1 MNNYGKKLIK
11 LVIEEVDN
19 KYIDDKSKMNG
30 NLNDTLKHKYH
41 KVGKNEE
48 KYIEVLR
55 YNIIY
60 YKSIIKKLE
69 LILEMWVENGVISSI
84 KSVEKSVENITNS
97 SREYVNRAMS
107 EGNSNLNE
115 KDKKIFVSYDK
126 SSGLERIEK
135 IENDYK
141 ILNIYK
147 DILGMVIREIS
158 SNADK
163 YNKILDMSTEQ
174 VKIDVMNE
182 IFMMIND
189 ILFNYAEEEVD
200 FKDEVLVEDEE
211 LNCSNIQDEEKS
223 LSFKKYVSVMR
234 TSEILV
240 RINNIF
246 RNSIQL
252 ENIDEEDAFLFSED
266 YKDCIS
272 CVVLL
277 MDYVSAE
284 KRMLFSNLFRMYISG
299 YISQSQFEETVE
311 KVIIDK
317 TFVDKRTWLECKKL
331 VKSDFNMDNNNFF
344 GESNIEDGDLTM
356 SKRLNIIESLT
367 DEMTV
372 EDCIGYLEYSN
383 PSYTEYEDDEE
394 ISTGFAGKI
403 KKGLFSFSQKLKQKE
418 ESIDVDDDYDEEYEY
433 EEYEEYQEDDYD
445 DIDEVYEENSNG
457 LRFKFRNLFSRG
469 RLYDKEYDEYYEDEE
484 DTNDSDE
491 EIYDG
496 LFRGDKSIQDENAV
510 AILKLKEKNKRKDI
524 KHSESE
530 LSELKSERQI
540 AEEINKNSF
549 NRLIDK
555 DIVIEE
561 TDLAYR
567 KDGFV
572 SDNRNINLF
581 DDSIIDGQITI
592 DDLMN
597 DESKE
602 EGSSKTNILSTDEI
616 RQIDEEEGNQFKPI
630 LGKTQR
636 LNLRKIEEANKK
648 YQEELEA
655 KNYQSEFSDI
665 EKDVNVILEEVN
677 EDRVKSIENEAEKIN
692 DFEHKFDGAE
702 SQEDID
708 KKYESDENEKNIESS
723 GEFEELENLKAMKR
737 DGEIT
742 SRFELDNKETLENT
756 LSKESLLEGADDFEE
771 SDVYKRH
778 SNINNT
784 KRSRLNINMSKINE
798 VKKSFNQKISAKI
811 DDRARRKEE
820 EEFADET
827 VIYPKKKMARDGV
840 IIIILVVSIFFAYV
854 YFIKSTNKPSV
865 QETNNNVKHAKQIN
879 GSNNATTNNGELNSN
894 TTKITQK
901 TEAEKE
907 RDEIESKASSFDRE
921 AENYKGGKGTYY
933 TVFVGATK
941 SEDSAQSVAYN
952 FKNRGVNAKVVRNG
966 GYYMLKVGEYFDA
979 NQAYAESNRIGAKG
993 IQNYVASQ
1001 NKYYDLKIEA
1011 FRIRSTNLSAEQLK
1025 TDYNDLKNQISSTGK
1040 NQQYVI
1046 NLDEIYNE
1054 ALKGKQ

>member
-30 NLNDTLKHKYH
+30 NLNDALKNKYH

-48 KYIEVLR
+48 KYIQVLR

-174 VKIDVMNE
+174 VKIDLMNE

-284 KRMLFSNLFRMYISG
+284 KRILFSNLFRMYISG
-299 YISQSQFEETVE
+299 YISQNQFEETVE
-311 KVIIDK
+311 KVIIEK

-344 GESNIEDGDLTM
+344 GEPNIEDGDLTM

-372 EDCIGYLEYSN
+372 EDCMGYLEYSN
-383 PSYTEYEDDEE
+383 SGYTEYEDDEE

-403 KKGLFSFSQKLKQKE
+403 KKGLFSFSEKLKQKE
-418 ESIDVDDDYDEEYEY
+418 ESIDYDYENEDEYYEDEE
-433 EEYEEYQEDDYD
+433 DDEYD
-445 DIDEVYEENSNG
+445 DIDEVYEENSNS
-457 LRFKFRNLFSRG
+457 LRVKLRNLFSRD
-469 RLYDKEYDEYYEDEE
+469 RLYDEEYDEYYEDEE
-484 DTNDSDE
+484 EIDDYDE
-491 EIYDG
+491 EVDDN
-496 LFRGDKSIQDENAV
+496 LFRGDKTIQDENAV

-524 KHSESE
+524 KYSESE
-530 LSELKSERQI
+530 LNELKSERQI

-549 NRLIDK
+549 NRLVDK
-555 DIVIEE
+555 DIIIEE

-572 SDNRNINLF
+572 SKSRNIDLF
-581 DDSIIDGQITI
+581 DDTIIDGQMTI
-592 DDLMN
+592 DDLMD

-602 EGSSKTNILSTDEI
+602 EISSKTNVLSTDEI
-616 RQIDEEEGNQFKPI
+616 KQIDEEEGNQFKPI
-630 LGKTQR
+630 LGQTQR

-648 YQEELEA
+648 YQEELET
-655 KNYQSEFSDI
+655 KNEQSEFVDVKKDLDENIMLEDI
-665 EKDVNVILEEVN
+665 ND
-677 EDRVKSIENEAEKIN
+677 DRVKSIENEAERIIDLKN
-692 DFEHKFDGAE
+692 EFNNAE
-702 SQEDID
+702 SQEDFNE
-708 KKYESDENEKNIESS
+708 KYESDENEEHIESS

-742 SRFELDNKETLENT
+742 SRFDLDNRETLEKT
-756 LSKESLLEGADDFEE
+756 ISKESLLDGSDDFEV
-771 SDVYKRH
+771 SDVYEKH
-778 SNINNT
+778 SKINNT
-784 KRSRLNINMSKINE
+784 KKSKLNINMSKFNE
-798 VKKSFNQKISAKI
+798 AKKSFNQKISKKI

-840 IIIILVVSIFFAYV
+840 IIIVLVVSIFFAYV

-879 GSNNATTNNGELNSN
+879 GSNNTTTNNGELNSN

-907 RDEIESKASSFDRE
+907 RDEIESKASSLDRE
-921 AENYKGGKGTYY
+921 AENFKAGKGTYY

-952 FKNRGVNAKVVRNG
+952 FKNKGVNAKVVRNG
-966 GYYMLKVGEYFDA
+966 GYYMLKVGEYFDV
-979 NQAYAESNRIGAKG
+979 NQAYTESNRIGAKG

-1011 FRIRSTNLSAEQLK
+1011 FRIRSANLSAEQLK

-1040 NQQYVI
+1040 NQQYII